1 VQDEPAGPPRE
12 RALAGVER
20 PRSPG
25 APAMAWNSDAV
36 AELLRRLGVPYVA
49 LVPGS
54 SFRGLHDSLVNYLG
68 NRDPQLLVTLHEE
81 HAVAI
86 AHGFAKVT
94 GEPMAA
100 AVHANVGLMHA
111 TMAIFNAWCDRVPVL
126 VLGATGPVDAARRRP
141 WIDWIHT
148 AQDQGALVRG
158 YTKWDAQPA
167 SLPAALEA
175 LLRAHLLARTAPG
188 GPVYVCLDVGL
199 QESALAGPAAIPDPA
214 RFRPASPPVPPDAAV
229 DQAVELLLAARR
241 PLVLVGR
248 VSRAP
253 DAWARRVGLVE
264 RLGADVLTDLK
275 LGAAF
280 PTAHPRHVA
289 PPGFTLSEAALRAVR
304 EADVVLSLDWLDLA
318 GTLRQAGGDDARPAR
333 VVHASVDLHVHNG
346 WSMDHQGLPAVDVP
360 LLAEPDVAVTAL
372 LSALERRDAGRAS
385 RPAAPAGDARRGDS
399 AGDALSA
406 RDARPGRDAGEAPP
420 ADPPGRAAGEA
431 PSTPL
436 PRAAPPGR
444 AAGGIELRDLAVHL
458 GDALRDRPACLV
470 RLPLG
475 WPGEACDF
483 RDPLDYLGGD
493 GGAGV
498 GSGPGM
504 AVGAA
509 LALRGT
515 GRLPVAVLGDGDY
528 LMGVTALWTAAHYAI
543 PLLVVVANNRSYGND
558 EGHQER
564 VARARGRPPEN
575 RWIGQRLSDPAVDLA
590 AMARAQGLD
599 AAGPVTDLAALPA
612 ALARAV
618 AAAGAG
624 RPYVLDVLVAAGL

>member
-1 VQDEPAGPPRE
+1 
-12 RALAGVER
+12 
-20 PRSPG
+20 
-25 APAMAWNSDAV
+25 
-36 AELLRRLGVPYVA
+36 
-49 LVPGS
+49 
-54 SFRGLHDSLVNYLG
+54 
-68 NRDPQLLVTLHEE
+68 
-81 HAVAI
+81 
-86 AHGFAKVT
+86 
-94 GEPMAA
+94 
-100 AVHANVGLMHA
+100 MHA
-111 TMAIFNAWCDRVPVL
+111 TMAIFHAWCDRVPVL

-214 RFRPASPPVPPDAAV
+214 RFRPASPPVPPDAAL

-253 DAWARRVGLVE
+253 DAWARRVRLVE

-289 PPGFTLSEAALRAVR
+289 PPGFTLSEAAMRAVR
-304 EADVVLSLDWLDLA
+304 EADAVLSLDWLDLA

-372 LSALERRDAGRAS
+372 LAALERRDAGRAP
-385 RPAAPAGDARRGDS
+385 RPAAPAGDARS
-399 AGDALSA
+399 
-406 RDARPGRDAGEAPP
+406 GRAGEAPP
-420 ADPPGRAAGEA
+420 AHPSGCATGEDPSPDPFRSAPPGRDATEVPPAY
-431 PSTPL
+431 P

-444 AAGGIELRDLAVHL
+444 AAGGIALRDLAVHL
-458 GDALRDRPACLV
+458 GHALRDRPACLV

-564 VARARGRPPEN
+564 VARDRGRPPEN

-599 AAGPVTDLAALPA
+599 AAGPVTDPAALPA

-618 AAAGAG
+618 AAAVAG
-624 RPYVLDVLVAAGL
+624 RPYVLDVLVAAGP

>member
-1 VQDEPAGPPRE
+1 
-12 RALAGVER
+12 
-20 PRSPG
+20 
-25 APAMAWNSDAV
+25 
-36 AELLRRLGVPYVA
+36 
-49 LVPGS
+49 
-54 SFRGLHDSLVNYLG
+54 
-68 NRDPQLLVTLHEE
+68 
-81 HAVAI
+81 
-86 AHGFAKVT
+86 
-94 GEPMAA
+94 
-100 AVHANVGLMHA
+100 
-111 TMAIFNAWCDRVPVL
+111 
-126 VLGATGPVDAARRRP
+126 
-141 WIDWIHT
+141 
-148 AQDQGALVRG
+148 
-158 YTKWDAQPA
+158 
-167 SLPAALEA
+167 
-175 LLRAHLLARTAPG
+175 
-188 GPVYVCLDVGL
+188 
-199 QESALAGPAAIPDPA
+199 
-214 RFRPASPPVPPDAAV
+214 VPPDAAL

-253 DAWARRVGLVE
+253 DAWARRVRLVE

-289 PPGFTLSEAALRAVR
+289 PPGFTLSEAAMRAVR
-304 EADVVLSLDWLDLA
+304 EADAVLSLDWLDLA
-318 GTLRQAGGDDARPAR
+318 GTLRQAGRDGSEPAR

-346 WSMDHQGLPAVDVP
+346 WSMDHQALPAVDVP

-372 LSALERRDAGRAS
+372 LAALERRDAGRAP
-385 RPAAPAGDARRGDS
+385 RPAAPADPFRS
-399 AGDALSA
+399 AP
-406 RDARPGRDAGEAPP
+406 PGRDATEVPP
-420 ADPPGRAAGEA
+420 AYP
-431 PSTPL
+431 

-444 AAGGIELRDLAVHL
+444 AAGGIALRDLAVHL
-458 GDALRDRPACLV
+458 GHALRDRPACLV